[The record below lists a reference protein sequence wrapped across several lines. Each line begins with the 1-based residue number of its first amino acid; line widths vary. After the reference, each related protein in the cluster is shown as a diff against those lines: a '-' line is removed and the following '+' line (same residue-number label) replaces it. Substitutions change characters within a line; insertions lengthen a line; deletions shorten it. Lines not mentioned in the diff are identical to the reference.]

1 MADLE
6 QFTVIPLRD
15 VVVFPHMIIPIFVGR
30 ARSVKALNIAEATDK
45 KLFLTLQKEAGNE
58 DPTIDDLNKIGV
70 IADILQVLKLPDGT
84 VKVLVE
90 GKSRAA
96 IKNLRLED
104 DCYYSDVERLEDTN
118 DFTPESAAARQ
129 FLIKTL
135 EEYASSTKRLAP
147 ELLKSITQTEDLG
160 RLSFMAAA
168 NLNVKAAEIQPVLDI
183 DDVIIR
189 ISKISELMQTELEI
203 LKLDDKIKRQVK
215 AQMSKSQREYYLN
228 EQMKAIQK
236 EMGKDDDYKADIDE
250 IEQKIKKLLMP
261 TPIKEKAESELRKMK
276 LMPPMSAETTVV
288 RNYLDWLTSLPWEI
302 FTKDSLDM
310 QEAEE
315 QLNRDHYGLEK
326 PKERILEFLAVR
338 KLSENIK
345 GSILCFVG
353 PPGVGKTS
361 LARSIAEAMGRKFV
375 RVSMGGVRDEAEIR
389 GHRRTYI
396 GALPGKIIQS
406 MKKAASMNPVF
417 LLDEIDKLAS
427 DYRGDPAAALL
438 EALDPEQ
445 NKAFMDHY
453 LEVEFDLS
461 KVFFITT
468 ANTLETVPP
477 PLLDRMEVIRLPG
490 YTEQEKL
497 NIARKFLLPKQLKE
511 HCADNGKITITD
523 GSVLELI
530 RYYTKEAGVRNL
542 EREIASLIR
551 KSVKKLVTDD
561 EKLQKSK
568 IIEGIESQETQAE
581 ESKNILVDEKMTV
594 EYLGPRK
601 FHSGSVYEDK
611 EIGVATG
618 LAWTAYGGDLLQI
631 EVALFEG
638 TGKLVVTGHL
648 GDVMQESA
656 KIALSVVKSVANSM
670 DIPAYKFKDFDI
682 HLHVPEGAVPKDG
695 PSAGITMATAI
706 LSAVSEKPAN
716 CRIAMT
722 GEITLRGKVLPIGG
736 LKEKVLAAHR
746 AGIKTVIAPKENE
759 KDLTEI
765 PADVKNDMEFKF
777 VSTFKEVSDLIL
789 K

>member
-6 QFTVIPLRD
+6 QYTVIPLRD

-96 IKNLRLED
+96 LKNLRLED
-104 DCYYSDVERLEDTN
+104 DCYYSDVERLEDVN

-147 ELLKSITQTEDLG
+147 ELLKNIIQTEDLG

-168 NLNVKAAEIQPVLDI
+168 NINVKAAEIQPILDI
-183 DDVIIR
+183 DDVIMR

-250 IEQKIKKLLMP
+250 IEQKIKKLKMP
-261 TPIKEKAESELRKMK
+261 TAIKEKAESELRKMK

-288 RNYLDWLTSLPWEI
+288 RNYLDWLTSLPWDV
-302 FTKDSLDM
+302 FTKDRLDM
-310 QEAEE
+310 KEAEG
-315 QLNRDHYGLEK
+315 QLNSDHYGLEK

-338 KLSENIK
+338 KLSQNIK

-361 LARSIAEAMGRKFV
+361 LARSIAEAMQRKFV

-406 MKKAASMNPVF
+406 MKKAGSMNPVF

-497 NIARKFLLPKQLKE
+497 NIARKFLVPKQLKE
-511 HCADNGKITITD
+511 HCADDGQITITD
-523 GSVLELI
+523 GALLELI

-542 EREIASLIR
+542 EREVASLIR
-551 KSVKKLVTDD
+551 KSVKKLVTESENPENEGKTEESQNIVVD
-561 EKLQKSK
+561 EKLTAK
-568 IIEGIESQETQAE
+568 
-581 ESKNILVDEKMTV
+581 
-594 EYLGPRK
+594 YLGPHK
-601 FHSGSVYEDK
+601 FHSGSVYDDK

-638 TGKLVVTGHL
+638 SGKLVVTGHL

-656 KIALSVVKSVANSM
+656 QIALSVVKSVANKM
-670 DIPAYKFKDFDI
+670 GVPAYKFKDFDI

-706 LSAVSEKPAN
+706 LSAVSEKPAD

-722 GEITLRGKVLPIGG
+722 GEITLRGKVLEIGG

-746 AGIKTVIAPKENE
+746 AGIKTIIAPKENE

-777 VSTFKEVSDLIL
+777 VSTFNEVSDLVL